1 MSLHLYHH
9 NSSVC
14 AAKVRIALA
23 EKGLAWDGTL
33 MTLQGDQFDPA
44 YLRLNPNAVVP
55 TLVHDGRAII
65 ESNVILEYLDDAFP
79 TPPLRPAEPADRADM
94 RLLFQRL
101 DDPETGIHRAVS
113 VITFGAAYR
122 HFLIDEAGGTDPALL
137 RPVIERQMNPK
148 SCAWLEDVVLLGA
161 ESRAFR
167 QAIACTDALLDDF
180 ERRLGTS
187 DWLTG
192 DCHSLSDIAFTP
204 YLARLDLLGF
214 DALFVDRPRLGDWY
228 GRLCIRGS
236 AREVFD
242 RYRPEY
248 RQMLEERGRDAAM
261 HLPGLLSGLRNRG
274 VPADGA
280 AAAGGHR

>member
-1 MSLHLYHH
+1 MNLHLYHH

-23 EKGLAWDGTL
+23 EKRLAWDGTL
-33 MTLQGDQFDPA
+33 MTLTGDQFDPS

-101 DDPETGIHRAVS
+101 DDPETGIHRAIS

-122 HFLIDEAGGTDPALL
+122 HFLIGEAGGTDPAVL
-137 RPVIERQMNPK
+137 RPVIDRQMNPK
-148 SCAWLEDVVLLGA
+148 SRAWLEDVILFGA

-167 QAIACTDALLDDF
+167 QAIAWMDALLDDF
-180 ERRLGTS
+180 ECRLRS
-187 DWLTG
+187 ADWLTG
-192 DCHSLSDIAFTP
+192 DRYSLSDVAFTP
-204 YLARLDLLGF
+204 YLVRLDLLGLG
-214 DALFVDRPRLGDWY
+214 ALFDDRPGLGDWY
-228 GRLCIRGS
+228 GRLCSRDS

-242 RYRPEY
+242 WYRPEY
-248 RQMLEERGRDAAM
+248 RQMLEEKGREVAM
-261 HLPGLLSGLRNRG
+261 HLPGLLSGLQG
-274 VPADGA
+274 SAAPAVGFDTA
-280 AAAGGHR
+280 RDHR

>member
-1 MSLHLYHH
+1 
-9 NSSVC
+9 
-14 AAKVRIALA
+14 
-23 EKGLAWDGTL
+23 
-33 MTLQGDQFDPA
+33 MTLKGDQFDPS

-94 RLLFQRL
+94 RQLFRRL
-101 DDPETGIHRAVS
+101 DDPEVGIHRTVS

-137 RPVIERQMNPK
+137 RPVIGRQMNPK
-148 SCAWLEDVVLLGA
+148 SRAWLEDVVLFGA

-167 QAIACTDALLDDF
+167 QAIARTDALLDDF
-180 ERRLGTS
+180 ECRLGTT

-192 DCHSLSDIAFTP
+192 DRHSLSDIAFTP
-204 YLARLDLLGF
+204 YLARLALLGL
-214 DALFVDRPRLGDWY
+214 DALFADRPRLCDWY
-228 GRLCIRGS
+228 GRLCSRGS

-242 RYRPEY
+242 RYRPEH
-248 RQMLEERGRDAAM
+248 RQTLKEKGRDVGM
-261 HLPGLLSGLRNRG
+261 HLPSVLAGLRNG
-274 VPADGA
+274 AAPADTA
-280 AAAGGHR
+280 VDTDVDTAGGHR

>member
-33 MTLQGDQFDPA
+33 MTLKGDQLDPS

-79 TPPLRPAEPADRADM
+79 MPPLRPAEPADRADM

-101 DDPETGIHRAVS
+101 DDPETGIHRAIS

-137 RPVIERQMNPK
+137 RPVISRQMNPR
-148 SCAWLEDVVLLGA
+148 SRAWLEDVVLFGA
-161 ESRAFR
+161 ESRALR
-167 QAIACTDALLDDF
+167 QAIAWTDALLDEF

-192 DCHSLSDIAFTP
+192 DRHSLSDIAFTP

-214 DALFVDRPRLGDWY
+214 DALFEGRPKLGDWY
-228 GRLCIRGS
+228 GRLCGRDS
-236 AREVFD
+236 ACEVFD

-248 RQMLEERGRDAAM
+248 RQMLKEKGRDVAM
-261 HLPGLLSGLRNRG
+261 HLASVLSGLRSSAA
-274 VPADGA
+274 PAAEIDT
-280 AAAGGHR
+280 AGGHR

>member
-1 MSLHLYHH
+1 MNLHLYHH

-23 EKGLAWDGTL
+23 EKRLAWDGTL
-33 MTLQGDQFDPA
+33 MTLTGDQFDPS

-101 DDPETGIHRAVS
+101 DDPETGIHRAIS

-122 HFLIDEAGGTDPALL
+122 HFLIGEAGGTDPAVL
-137 RPVIERQMNPK
+137 RPVIDRQMNPK
-148 SCAWLEDVVLLGA
+148 SRAWLEDVILFGA

-167 QAIACTDALLDDF
+167 QAIAWMDALLDDF
-180 ERRLGTS
+180 ECRLRS
-187 DWLTG
+187 ADWLTG
-192 DCHSLSDIAFTP
+192 DRYSLSDVAFTP
-204 YLARLDLLGF
+204 YLARLDLLGLG
-214 DALFVDRPRLGDWY
+214 ALFDDRPGLGDWY
-228 GRLCIRGS
+228 GRLCSRDS

-242 RYRPEY
+242 WYRPEY
-248 RQMLEERGRDAAM
+248 RQMLEEKGRDVAM
-261 HLPGLLSGLRNRG
+261 HLPGLLSGLQSSAA
-274 VPADGA
+274 PAVGFDTA
-280 AAAGGHR
+280 RDHR

>member
-33 MTLQGDQFDPA
+33 MTLKGDQLDPS

-55 TLVHDGRAII
+55 TLVHDGRAIV

-101 DDPETGIHRAVS
+101 DDPETGVHRAVS

-122 HFLIDEAGGTDPALL
+122 HFLIDEAGGADPALL
-137 RPVIERQMNPK
+137 RPVISRQMNPR
-148 SCAWLEDVVLLGA
+148 SRAWLEEVVLFGA

-167 QAIACTDALLDDF
+167 QAIAWTDALLDDF
-180 ERRLGTS
+180 ERRLGKS

-192 DCHSLSDIAFTP
+192 DRHSLSDIAFTP

-214 DALFVDRPRLGDWY
+214 DALFEGRPKLGDWY
-228 GRLCIRGS
+228 GRLCGRDS
-236 AREVFD
+236 AHEVFD

-248 RQMLEERGRDAAM
+248 RQMLKEKGRAAAA
-261 HLPGLLSGLRNRG
+261 HLPGILSGLRNSDA
-274 VPADGA
+274 P
-280 AAAGGHR
+280 AAGVDTARGHR

>member
-33 MTLQGDQFDPA
+33 MTLKGDQLDPS
-44 YLRLNPNAVVP
+44 YLQLNPNAVVP
-55 TLVHDGRAII
+55 TLVHAGRAII
-65 ESNVILEYLDDAFP
+65 ESNVILEYLDDVFP

-137 RPVIERQMNPK
+137 RPVIDRQMNRK
-148 SCAWLEDVVLLGA
+148 SRAWLEDVVLRGA

-167 QAIACTDALLDDF
+167 QAIACMDALLDDF
-180 ERRLGTS
+180 ECLLGTA

-192 DCHSLSDIAFTP
+192 DRHSLSDVAFTP

-214 DALFVDRPRLGDWY
+214 DALFDDRPRLGDWY
-228 GRLCIRGS
+228 GRLCSRDS

-242 RYRPEY
+242 RYQPEY
-248 RQMLEERGRDAAM
+248 RQMLREKGRDAAR
-261 HLPGLLSGLRNRG
+261 HLPDVLAGLRNG
-274 VPADGA
+274 GAPTADA
-280 AAAGGHR
+280 DTSGGHR

>member
-1 MSLHLYHH
+1 MRLHLYHH

-33 MTLQGDQFDPA
+33 MTLKGDQFDPS

-79 TPPLRPAEPADRADM
+79 TPPLRPFEPADRADM

-101 DDPETGIHRAVS
+101 DDPETGIHRAIS

-148 SCAWLEDVVLLGA
+148 SRTWLEDVVLFGA

-187 DWLTG
+187 GWLTG
-192 DCHSLSDIAFTP
+192 DRHSLSDVAFTP

-214 DALFVDRPRLGDWY
+214 DALFEGRPRLGDWY
-228 GRLCIRGS
+228 GRLCSRDS
-236 AREVFD
+236 ARQVFD
-242 RYRPEY
+242 WYQPEY
-248 RQMLEERGRDAAM
+248 RKVLKEKGREVAM
-261 HLPGLLSGLRNRG
+261 HLPRVLSGLRNSAAPAVG
-274 VPADGA
+274 VDT
-280 AAAGGHR
+280 AGGRR

>member
-23 EKGLAWDGTL
+23 EKRLAWDGTL
-33 MTLQGDQFDPA
+33 MTLTGDQFDPS

-101 DDPETGIHRAVS
+101 DDPETGIHRAIS

-122 HFLIDEAGGTDPALL
+122 HFLIGEAGGTDPAVL
-137 RPVIERQMNPK
+137 RPVIGRQMNPK
-148 SCAWLEDVVLLGA
+148 SRAWLEDVVLFGA

-167 QAIACTDALLDDF
+167 LAIAWMDALLDDF

-192 DCHSLSDIAFTP
+192 DRHSLTDIAFTP
-204 YLARLDLLGF
+204 YLARLDLLGL
-214 DALFVDRPRLGDWY
+214 DALFDDRPGLGDWY
-228 GRLCIRGS
+228 GRLCSRDS
-236 AREVFD
+236 ARQVFD
-242 RYRPEY
+242 WYRPEY
-248 RQMLEERGRDAAM
+248 RQMLEEKGRDVAM
-261 HLPGLLSGLRNRG
+261 HLPGLLSGLRSSAA
-274 VPADGA
+274 PAVGFDTA
-280 AAAGGHR
+280 RNHR